1 VEGWDEISRGQ
12 VPRYWEMG
20 SPGVF
25 TGHYSK
31 KRNHGRYIYNSVK
44 VEQIGCS
51 LVVECWPLYLG
62 INWKPIKDNC
72 RRAQEQIR
80 DRLKREPIPDKVSR
94 LVVLFLTTDLTST
107 YRPQQLEKLTN
118 EINRRVL
125 SKFPELS
132 AAVFCRVFVGDTV
145 QPSGP
150 FLVFHTRNPD
160 IPAIPRR
167 VFGDESAIW
176 FVGNNEASQQ

>member
-1 VEGWDEISRGQ
+1 
-12 VPRYWEMG
+12 M
-20 SPGVF
+20 
-25 TGHYSK
+25 
-31 KRNHGRYIYNSVK
+31 
-44 VEQIGCS
+44 
-51 LVVECWPLYLG
+51 
-62 INWKPIKDNC
+62 NWKPIKDNC

-80 DRLKREPIPDKVSR
+80 DRLKRELIPDKVSR

-125 SKFPELS
+125 SRFPVLS
-132 AAVFCRVFVGDTV
+132 AAVFRKVFVGDTV